1 MVLQADVIK
10 ANAFDTQDLGTDAHT
25 PDIQGALPG
34 PIGAAIVERDDAIIS
49 PSYTR
54 SYKFVMERGK
64 DCMVWD
70 VDGNRFIDFTAGI
83 AVLAT
88 GHAHPEIVRAIQ
100 EQAERFIHMA
110 GTDFYLPSAV
120 ELAETL
126 CRVTPGDFDKQ
137 VFFTNSGTE
146 AIEAAMKLCRH
157 HTRRPVLISFIGGFH
172 GRTYGSMSLSSSK
185 YLHRTSYQPLVGG
198 IYHAPYPNTYR
209 PPFDVPTERLGR
221 ACVDY
226 IEKTMFRHLVS
237 SHEVAGIFVETIQG
251 EGGYVVPPDDFYP
264 ALRDLCDRHEIPL
277 VLDEV
282 QSGMGRTGKM
292 FAIEHWGV
300 EADVVCIAK
309 GVASGMPMGA
319 IVARK
324 SMMTWPS
331 GAHANTYGGN
341 ALAVAAAL
349 TTIRLLEEGLM
360 ENATQVG
367 DHMKSRLNTW
377 LSRYPFV
384 GDVRGKGLMLGVEI
398 VSDRASK
405 EGDPTMRDLI
415 VDEAFK
421 KGLLLLGAGP
431 STIRFCPPLT
441 LDKLTADAGLDVLED
456 VMDEI

>member
-1 MVLQADVIK
+1 MALDTEVADK
-10 ANAFDTQDLGTDAHT
+10 RETDAGEPGAQMHR
-25 PDIQGALPG
+25 PDIRTPLPG
-34 PIGAAIVERDDAIIS
+34 PIGKAIVERDDQVVS

-54 SYKFVMERGK
+54 SYPFVMDHGK

-70 VDGNRFIDFTAGI
+70 VDGNRFIDFTAGV

-88 GHAHPEIVRAIQ
+88 GHAHPEVVRAIQ
-100 EQAERFIHMA
+100 EQAELFIHMA
-110 GTDFYLPSAV
+110 GTDFYLPNAV

-126 CRVTPGDFDKQ
+126 CRITPGNFEKQ

-146 AIEAAMKLCRH
+146 SIEAAMKLCRH
-157 HTRRPVLISFIGGFH
+157 HTGRPVLISFLGAFH

-185 YLHRTSYQPLVGG
+185 YLHRTRYQPLVAG
-198 IYHAPYPNTYR
+198 ILHAPYPNTYR
-209 PPFDVPTERLGR
+209 PPFDAPEGKLGR

-237 SHEVAGIFVETIQG
+237 PHEVAGIFVETIQG

-292 FAIEHWGV
+292 FAIEHWDV
-300 EADVVCIAK
+300 EPDVVCIAK
-309 GVASGMPMGA
+309 GIASGMPMGA

-349 TTIRLLEEGLM
+349 TTIRLLEEGLIA
-360 ENATQVG
+360 NAERVG
-367 DHMKSRLNTW
+367 AHMKARLETW
-377 LSRYPFV
+377 LDRYPFV

-398 VSDRASK
+398 VSDKGEKS
-405 EGDPTMRDLI
+405 GDPKLRDRI
-415 VDEAFK
+415 VDESFK

-441 LDKLTADAGLDVLED
+441 LDMKTADAGLDVMEE
-456 VMDEI
+456 VMDAL